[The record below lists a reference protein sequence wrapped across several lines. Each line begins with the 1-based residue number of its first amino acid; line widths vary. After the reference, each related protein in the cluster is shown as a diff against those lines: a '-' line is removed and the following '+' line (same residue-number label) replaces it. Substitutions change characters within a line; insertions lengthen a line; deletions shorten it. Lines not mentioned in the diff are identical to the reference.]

1 VKTLNGVHTEIIAQA
16 ESAHK
21 TSDEPEEEEIF
32 RDLWDEETQR
42 EIVVDCLKADCE
54 VRRGKAS
61 GALEHIQSRG
71 VCAEGT
77 REGIIQSVY
86 VTFGENLFLR
96 DVG

>member
-1 VKTLNGVHTEIIAQA
+1 VVI
-16 ESAHK
+16 ES
-21 TSDEPEEEEIF
+21 
-32 RDLWDEETQR
+32 
-42 EIVVDCLKADCE
+42 LKADYE

-61 GALEHIQSRG
+61 GALGHIRSRG

>member
-1 VKTLNGVHTEIIAQA
+1 
-16 ESAHK
+16 
-21 TSDEPEEEEIF
+21 
-32 RDLWDEETQR
+32 
-42 EIVVDCLKADCE
+42 